1 MQNLSGVTCGDPT
14 PSIRDQFGEV
24 VDYRPGPY
32 YVGHNFTFSCPQ
44 GYNLLGSE
52 RRTCMNNGRW
62 SGHNTICDPIG
73 KFKLYDGER
82 CASISSRF
90 DTILGVSAT
99 LRYAF
104 CFRLQ
109 NFQKFCSHNP
119 IQACKMVL

>member
-1 MQNLSGVTCGDPT
+1 MQILSGVTCGDPT

-82 CASISSRF
+82 CESISSLR
-90 DTILGVSAT
+90 ILFLAPKFSKIWFTQSNPG
-99 LRYAF
+99 
-104 CFRLQ
+104 LQ
-109 NFQKFCSHNP
+109 NGFVNLLKLCR
-119 IQACKMVL
+119 